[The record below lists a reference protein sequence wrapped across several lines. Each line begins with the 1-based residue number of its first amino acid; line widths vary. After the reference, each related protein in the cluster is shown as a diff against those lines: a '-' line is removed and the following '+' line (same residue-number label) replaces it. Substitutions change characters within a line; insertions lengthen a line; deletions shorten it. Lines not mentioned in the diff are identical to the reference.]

1 MASIAR
7 CLRIARPSVVSAFA
21 QSSVRV
27 ARPFSVTANNEL
39 RKYTREHEWIELSD
53 DKKTG
58 YVGIS
63 TYAAKALGDVVF
75 VELPEEGKEVQA
87 GDALGAVESVKSAA
101 DINAPVSCKVI
112 ASNLTLEESPSTI
125 NKVPEDHSA
134 SGGWV
139 AKVEVSEKGIAD
151 LEKLMDEEAYK
162 EFTAAEDH

>member
-1 MASIAR
+1 MLTTTTTR
-7 CLRIARPSVVSAFA
+7 TDEV
-21 QSSVRV
+21 
-27 ARPFSVTANNEL
+27 

-63 TYAAKALGDVVF
+63 SYAAKALGDVVF

-101 DINAPVSCKVI
+101 DINAPISCKVI
-112 ASNLTLEESPSTI
+112 ANNITLEESPSTI

-139 AKVEVSEKGIAD
+139 AKVQLTEEGVAD
-151 LEKLMDEEAYK
+151 FEKLMDEEAYK
-162 EFTAAEDH
+162 EFTATEDH

>member
-1 MASIAR
+1 MR
-7 CLRIARPSVVSAFA
+7 A
-21 QSSVRV
+21 QSQRNLLTNTTITTTDEV
-27 ARPFSVTANNEL
+27 

-63 TYAAKALGDVVF
+63 SYAAKALGDVVF

-101 DINAPVSCKVI
+101 DINAPISCKVV
-112 ASNLTLEESPSTI
+112 ASNMTLEESPSTI

-139 AKVEVSEKGIAD
+139 AKVQLSEKGVAD
-151 LEKLMDEEAYK
+151 FEKLMDEEAYK